1 MSIYALSPTC
11 ISLKVAKQHFSE
23 VSLVF
28 PIFLSH
34 TLSSAVKNAPYV
46 TSGECLNL
54 FWISVQMSLLLQ
66 SPPILLKQ
74 MCISLSLV
82 CTALT
87 VKLSITEFLVFSSV
101 HPSIKHLQWV
111 AEAPWQTLLIF
122 TEAKHSPAPHGAPF
136 SVATTNNYNQSK
148 ISLTRNLYFRKA
160 KYFKVPLRIDEM
172 QHSSVYSQ
180 VLLEVHLT

>member
-1 MSIYALSPTC
+1 MLLTSQVGNAL
-11 ISLKVAKQHFSE
+11 IFSE
-23 VSLVF
+23 FLFRCLFYFSLPRSF
-28 PIFLSH
+28 S
-34 TLSSAVKNAPYV
+34 NR
-46 TSGECLNL
+46 CD
-54 FWISVQMSLLLQ
+54 
-66 SPPILLKQ
+66 
-74 MCISLSLV
+74 ISLSLV

-87 VKLSITEFLVFSSV
+87 VKLSIIEFLVFSSV
-101 HPSIKHLQWV
+101 HPFIKHLQWV